1 MLLLDIKTQR
11 MDGLEVLRQIR
22 HRDPGVEACVV
33 KPVDVDRFFPA
44 AQLPGRFRAVLDET
58 PDGD

>member
-1 MLLLDIKTQR
+1 